1 MELQLKRIR
10 KSRGIKQAEMARKLS
25 SLMGK
30 EIKTRTYGSWERQEV
45 TMDLEQAYYCAIALD
60 CTIDEIAGRKVLYT
74 YIDMRKQRMNEAY
87 DCLSDQEKET
97 MSKVVQSYARD
108 TARRI
113 EKDGA
118 EDVQSQSAM
127 GF

>member
-1 MELQLKRIR
+1 MELQLERIR

-45 TMDLEQAYYCAIALD
+45 TMNLEQAYYCAVALD

-118 EDVQSQSAM
+118 EDVPNQSAM
-127 GF
+127 GS